1 VDVQEAF
8 FPEMA
13 LMLQNEDADQ
23 HVVGD
28 VLGTAALWDQ
38 KHLKIVR

>member
-1 VDVQEAF
+1 VQEALLLET
-8 FPEMA
+8 P
-13 LMLQNEDADQ
+13 LMQPNEDVDQ

-28 VLGTAALWDQ
+28 IMGTSVIWDQ